1 MPTHY
6 KGSPAEERALNTYI
20 RLTRANDTLQA
31 HLKRGGTMRALT
43 ESQFGTLEAL
53 YHLGPLCQG
62 EIGEKILK
70 SSGNMTMVVD
80 NLEKRGL
87 VQRER
92 SREDR
97 RQIEVSLTKEGR
109 QLIESIFPQHAGAIV
124 QAFDTLSASEQEQ
137 LGTLCRKLGH
147 ALVNEEL
154 AVAEKS

>member
-1 MPTHY
+1 MPTHHE
-6 KGSPAEERALNTYI
+6 GSPAEERALNTYI
-20 RLTRANDTLQA
+20 RFTRASDTLQS
-31 HLKRGGTMRALT
+31 HLKRGGSMGDLT

-62 EIGEKILK
+62 EIGQKILK

-92 SREDR
+92 SQEDR

-109 QLIESIFPQHAGAIV
+109 QLITNIFPDHLGAIV
-124 QAFDTLSASEQEQ
+124 SAFDTLSAQEQ
-137 LGTLCRKLGH
+137 DQLGALCRKLGQ
-147 ALVNEEL
+147 ALAEVETVE
-154 AVAEKS
+154 AV

>member
-6 KGSPAEERALNTYI
+6 QGSPTEERALNTFI
-20 RLTRANDTLQA
+20 RLTRANDTLHA
-31 HLKRGGTMRALT
+31 HLKRGGTMQDLT

-53 YHLGPLCQG
+53 YHVGSLCQG

-97 RQIEVSLTKEGR
+97 RQIEVSLTAEGR
-109 QLIESIFPQHAGAIV
+109 RLVQSIFPQHLGAIV
-124 QAFDTLSASEQEQ
+124 QAFGALSADEQDQ
-137 LGTLCRKLGH
+137 LGALCRKLGR
-147 ALVNEEL
+147 ALVEDEV
-154 AVAEKS
+154 AVAG

>member
-1 MPTHY
+1 MPTHH

-31 HLKRGGTMRALT
+31 YLKRGGTMQGLT

-97 RQIEVSLTKEGR
+97 RQIEVSLTREGR
-109 QLIESIFPQHAGAIV
+109 QLIENIFPHHAGAIV
-124 QAFDTLSASEQEQ
+124 QAFGALSAQEQEQ
-137 LGTLCRKLGH
+137 LGALCRKLGH
-147 ALVNEEL
+147 ALLEEEVGIT
-154 AVAEKS
+154 A